1 MAWFNFFKKSKNKPS
16 DTERSDYFEASAW
29 SDYDYKIFDKD
40 IELDYTDMNGQQTVR
55 KFSVQKYFFADD
67 LSEWFVQGYCHL
79 RAGNRT
85 FRVSRIN
92 SVTDLD
98 TGEFLTAG
106 ISDYFQ
112 EVYQSSD
119 FYCYERVCEDFEDEI
134 RVLLYLS
141 RLDGRFTQ
149 KEKDIIVDFVLKG
162 SNGNKEPVRQFFLKE
177 RLKYGDTEITQNQAL
192 KSARNIKKRGPD
204 RVASLGQAITEISN
218 SVKTQNPV
226 AQAGVQFIR
235 DKLDL

>member
-1 MAWFNFFKKSKNKPS
+1 M
-16 DTERSDYFEASAW
+16 R
-29 SDYDYKIFDKD
+29 
-40 IELDYTDMNGQQTVR
+40 
-55 KFSVQKYFFADD
+55 
-67 LSEWFVQGYCHL
+67 
-79 RAGNRT
+79 
-85 FRVSRIN
+85 
-92 SVTDLD
+92 
-98 TGEFLTAG
+98 
-106 ISDYFQ
+106 
-112 EVYQSSD
+112 
-119 FYCYERVCEDFEDEI
+119 
-134 RVLLYLS
+134 LYLS

-149 KEKDIIVDFVLKG
+149 KEKDRIVDFVVKG